1 VLAECRTQA
10 HNWVS
15 AWRLKTSGR
24 IAPAAKLVFR
34 LIVAWL
40 VWRFWLRDLW
50 Q

>member
-1 VLAECRTQA
+1 V
-10 HNWVS
+10 
-15 AWRLKTSGR
+15 R
-24 IAPAAKLVFR
+24 IFHTRAGLTYFGGSFSILVFW